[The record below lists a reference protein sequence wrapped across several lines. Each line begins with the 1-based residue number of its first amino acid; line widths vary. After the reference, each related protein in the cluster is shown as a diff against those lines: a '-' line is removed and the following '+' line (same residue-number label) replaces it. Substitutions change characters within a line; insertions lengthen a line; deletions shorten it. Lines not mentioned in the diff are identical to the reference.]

1 MKKVLFFMLACCFA
15 ANTALAVSSIE
26 DPTHDYSKP
35 VTPVLHQPTVF
46 SGTALG
52 DFFDRYLLDFNNL
65 DVSSNLMSV
74 TMSPLFSFERLNYD
88 LYDKNYV
95 KIENYTVNSEDSS
108 RFYSGLTSGLYYLG
122 IFGKSEGTFGGI
134 YTATL
139 VASNPV
145 PVPAAALLLGAGL
158 LGIVGIR
165 RRQSV

>member
-1 MKKVLFFMLACCFA
+1 MKKVLLLMMVCCFV
-15 ANTALAVSSIE
+15 ANTALAVASITS
-26 DPTHDYSKP
+26 PTYDNTG
-35 VTPVLHQPTVF
+35 VITPVLLDPVVLTRTVK
-46 SGTALG
+46 G
-52 DFFDRYLLDFNNL
+52 DFFDRYTFDFNDL

-74 TMSPLFSFERLNYD
+74 TMDPIFSFESLNYD
-88 LYDKNYV
+88 LYNSKYEIIN
-95 KIENYTVNSEDSS
+95 NYTVNPDFS

-122 IFGKSEGTFGGI
+122 IFGKTTGDYGGV